1 MSLCYCSYH
10 YIMFK
15 HLDSAHT
22 WDFNAAAHINTR
34 KNLTDGKSTWDYK
47 YIVNI
52 LQLKNKL
59 STCKTVQYSDKYKLC
74 SFSLPKD
81 TILCEKLN
89 FKDNSPKCVWL

>member
-22 WDFNAAAHINTR
+22 WDFNAAAYINTR

-52 LQLKNKL
+52 
-59 STCKTVQYSDKYKLC
+59 KYL
-74 SFSLPKD
+74 
-81 TILCEKLN
+81 
-89 FKDNSPKCVWL
+89 